1 MGPLILI
8 HLGPRPHRPHV
19 WIKPD
24 RQNVTSACNWITD
37 ASLEWWLLHRP
48 PALACVTQF
57 WLNPACQP
65 ASLPSYHTAPQLPS
79 TRQPVAYFPDTAR
92 GVLWVDWGFV
102 VLNLTTL
109 PHPHHTILS
118 SHLTRGANSNQI
130 ISTSPKP
137 FHSKSYS
144 SPPSK
149 KKRKQSNKRSP
160 PLRSIFSEECS
171 IFNLP

>member
-1 MGPLILI
+1 MGPLIWI
-8 HLGPRPHRPHV
+8 HLGARPHRPHV

-65 ASLPSYHTAPQLPS
+65 AILPHSPPTPQYPPTCRILSGHCQRCFMSRLRIRRTKPHHATPS
-79 TRQPVAYFPDTAR
+79 TPHYPLLSPHSRCEQQPDHFHVPKAIS
-92 GVLWVDWGFV
+92 LKI
-102 VLNLTTL
+102 LLLTS
-109 PHPHHTILS
+109 I
-118 SHLTRGANSNQI
+118 
-130 ISTSPKP
+130 
-137 FHSKSYS
+137 
-144 SPPSK
+144 K
-149 KKRKQSNKRSP
+149 KGKQSNKRSP